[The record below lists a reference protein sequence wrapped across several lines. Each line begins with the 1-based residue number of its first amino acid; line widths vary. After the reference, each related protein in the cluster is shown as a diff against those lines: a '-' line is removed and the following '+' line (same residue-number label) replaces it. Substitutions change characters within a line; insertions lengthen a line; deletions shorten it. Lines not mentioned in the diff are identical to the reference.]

1 MKARRAATPL
11 PHRWVLA
18 LLTVV
23 ASFAFLTRQP
33 EPSGGGGLPA
43 VMGVMA
49 GMATPEPPRAALT
62 SSAMDRAPKVR
73 GDATPHAV
81 RMSAPHDLALL
92 DTSAP
97 NAPPASHDH
106 AAHCPFCF
114 TAAFALEA
122 AGVALP
128 SVVIGGME
136 WAATAYRR
144 PVLAAPAHAD
154 ARAPPHS

>member
-1 MKARRAATPL
+1 
-11 PHRWVLA
+11 
-18 LLTVV
+18 
-23 ASFAFLTRQP
+23 
-33 EPSGGGGLPA
+33 
-43 VMGVMA
+43 MA
-49 GMATPEPPRAALT
+49 GMATPEPPRAAST
-62 SSAMDRAPKVR
+62 SSAMDRWTNVP
-73 GDATPHAV
+73 GDATPHAD
-81 RMSAPHDLALL
+81 RTSAPHDLALL

-97 NAPPASHDH
+97 NAPPAPHDH

-136 WAATAYRR
+136 RAATAYRR